1 MPQDPRHGQHGHHS
15 PHQDGGPDEDNAP
28 DQQSGRRRR
37 ALGDDGTGGTR
48 VFDLLSKHGKA
59 PGAGTGS
66 HRRAAEPE
74 APSGGGRRA
83 RPEPPQSSPQ
93 QPQPPA
99 QQPPA
104 GPQGGAEAPGS
115 HAPQASAQAP
125 SRGRPTRS
133 GPPAERRSDWTPPES
148 ASRPPT
154 GRTRPAAPTRPP
166 GEGRHSEPRG
176 AQQPAPPNRQAPQR
190 PQQPPAAPQGP
201 AQPPAPQ
208 DRQAQE
214 WSAPARPPQ
223 GPAQQGPAGPQSRAA
238 APQAPA
244 APQEPRT
251 GGRRAAEPPADQG
264 ESRPPGRPGH
274 PQTGRQPAP
283 GRQPRPPQ
291 EPQQRR
297 RPSPPQAAAGALGA
311 AQDAEATHIT
321 QALSGEPAAEPEAP
335 RRRREAPAGDG
346 ERPAQGRPGR
356 PGRPGPAR
364 PASAP
369 SEDPEAT
376 AVVPAVPAEP
386 EPAADEGTK
395 VTRTPAKPGR
405 PDKAARPDKASR
417 PDKAADETA
426 VVAPVSGD
434 DADEDDASG
443 DSDEIRQID
452 ATLARFS
459 AVHDQIAV
467 EEDARRKKYSW
478 LFGMRK
484 EPELGRD
491 MPFDFVEGREAGA
504 SRMDWKKEQRKR
516 RTIRIL
522 KALAVAAALTIFVA
536 TGIGWSAKA
545 WVDAKFKDIAALDPN
560 SSSIKDISKQS
571 GDRNFLLLG
580 SDTRAGSTAA
590 DGVGD
595 TTDEPGARADSTMIA
610 HIPADRS
617 RVLVVSFPRDLQV
630 DIPSCERWNPDTGE
644 YTGEQVPARPAT
656 KLNEAYAVGGPKC
669 TTKVVQQLS
678 GLSVTNFLGIDF
690 TGFKS
695 MVDAMHGVDICS
707 EIPIVDRK
715 LGVVLPNAGPQTLTG
730 TQALNY
736 VRARYVEG
744 DPTSDYGRMQRQ
756 QLFLSSLLRKAMSG
770 QVLMDPQKL
779 SGFVDAVAANTF
791 GENVG
796 TDQLLELG
804 RSMQGMDAGK
814 ITFITV
820 PTTGYA
826 NDEGMEEL
834 KEADAAGL
842 FRAII
847 EDGPVAQ
854 QQPAAAGPAGG
865 AGPASTAPA
874 AFGAGAAT
882 AKPSDVPVR
891 VVNASGADGLAGRT
905 ADQLGKA
912 GYVVSGSETL
922 AQQGSRTVVRHS
934 AANAAAARLLA
945 SSVPGATTEQD
956 PAAGDELRLELG
968 TGFTGPVQA
977 PGGAQPEMPSDLS
990 TVNAGTDMCG

>member
-28 DQQSGRRRR
+28 EQQSGRRRR

-74 APSGGGRRA
+74 NPDSGGGRRSRA
-83 RPEPPQSSPQ
+83 AQPQ
-93 QPQPPA
+93 QPAQPPVAQPPA
-99 QQPPA
+99 AQQS
-104 GPQGGAEAPGS
+104 GS
-115 HAPQASAQAP
+115 HQTPQSAQAP
-125 SRGRPTRS
+125 SRGRPTRG
-133 GPPAERRSDWTPPES
+133 GPPPERRSDWTPPES

-154 GRTRPAAPTRPP
+154 GRTRPAAPSRPA
-166 GEGRHSEPRG
+166 GDGRHSEPHG
-176 AQQPAPPNRQAPQR
+176 QQPAAPPNRQAPQR
-190 PQQPPAAPQGP
+190 PQPQQPPAAQ
-201 AQPPAPQ
+201 QPPATQQPPANQ
-208 DRQAQE
+208 QPAAQQPPASDAQAAE
-214 WSAPARPPQ
+214 WSAPPRPPQ
-223 GPAQQGPAGPQSRAA
+223 GPAARRGRGQQPP
-238 APQAPA
+238 

-251 GGRRAAEPPADQG
+251 GGHRSAEPPADAQ
-264 ESRPPGRPGH
+264 PPGRPGH

-283 GRQPRPPQ
+283 GRPRPQDAPR
-291 EPQQRR
+291 RR
-297 RPSPPQAAAGALGA
+297 RPDPQQAAAGALGA
-311 AQDAEATHIT
+311 TPDAEATHIAK
-321 QALSGEPAAEPEAP
+321 ALSGEPTAEPEAP
-335 RRRREAPAGDG
+335 RRRREAPPADAQPPA
-346 ERPAQGRPGR
+346 RPGRPGR
-356 PGRPGPAR
+356 PGRPAPAAT
-364 PASAP
+364 PAA
-369 SEDPEAT
+369 EDPEAT

-386 EPAADEGTK
+386 ANPPAEATK
-395 VTRTPAKPGR
+395 ITRVPERPAR
-405 PDKAARPDKASR
+405 SDA
-417 PDKAADETA
+417 AADETA
-426 VVAPVSGD
+426 IVAPVPAADTGSD
-434 DADEDDASG
+434 DADEDQDDADSADGG

-459 AVHDQIAV
+459 AVHDEIAI

-491 MPFDFVEGREAGA
+491 MPFDFVEGRDAGS

-545 WVDAKFKDIAALDPN
+545 WVDAKFKDVAALDPG

-580 SDTRAGSTAA
+580 SDTRAGATEA

-595 TTDEPGARADSTMIA
+595 TTDEPGARADTTMVA

-630 DIPSCERWNPDTGE
+630 DIPACERWNPDTGQ
-644 YTGEQVPARPAT
+644 YTGEEAGPRTAT

-678 GLSVTNFLGIDF
+678 GLSITNFLGIDF
-690 TGFKS
+690 QGFRS

-707 EIPIVDRK
+707 TIPIVDDK
-715 LGVVLPNAGPQTLTG
+715 IGVVLPNAGPQTLDG

-736 VRARYVEG
+736 VRARHVQG

-779 SGFVDAVAANTF
+779 GGFVDAVAANTF

-826 NDEGMEEL
+826 NDEGREEL
-834 KEADAAGL
+834 DPEEAAAL

-847 EDGPVAQ
+847 EDAPVSPRQ
-854 QQPAAAGPAGG
+854 AGVPGAAGG
-865 AGPASTAPA
+865 AGPASTSPVS
-874 AFGAGAAT
+874 FGGAAT

-891 VVNASGADGLAGRT
+891 VINAAGRDGLAGRT
-905 ADQLGKA
+905 ADELGAA
-912 GYVVSGSETL
+912 GYPVAGSETV
-922 AQQGSRTVVRHS
+922 SEESERTVVRHS

-945 SSVPGATTEQD
+945 SAVPGATAVQD
-956 PAAGDELRLELG
+956 DAAGGELRLELG
-968 TGFTGPVQA
+968 TSYTGPVQA
-977 PGGAQPEMPSDLS
+977 AGEQQAQLPTDLS
-990 TVNAGTDMCG
+990 TVNAGSDVCG

>member
-48 VFDLLSKHGKA
+48 VFDLLSKHGKS
-59 PGAGTGS
+59 PGAATGS

-74 APSGGGRRA
+74 APESGGRRA
-83 RPEPPQSSPQ
+83 RPPQ
-93 QPQPPA
+93 QPPA
-99 QQPPA
+99 QQSQQAPQPGSQS
-104 GPQGGAEAPGS
+104 GPQPGS
-115 HAPQASAQAP
+115 HAQQAP
-125 SRGRPTRS
+125 AQTPPRRPGRG
-133 GPPAERRSDWTPPES
+133 GPPPERRSDWTPPES
-148 ASRPPT
+148 ASRPPA
-154 GRTRPAAPTRPP
+154 GRTRSAAPGRPN
-166 GEGRHSEPRG
+166 EGRHSEPRG
-176 AQQPAPPNRQAPQR
+176 QQQPPPNRQAPQR
-190 PQQPPAAPQGP
+190 PQQPASQPPAASAPAAPPQGPQQP
-201 AQPPAPQ
+201 AQPQQ
-208 DRQAQE
+208 DQSASE
-214 WSAPARPPQ
+214 WSAPARPQ
-223 GPAQQGPAGPQSRAA
+223 DRAQ
-238 APQAPA
+238 
-244 APQEPRT
+244 APQEPRP
-251 GGRRAAEPPADQG
+251 GGHRGSEPPAEQAEG
-264 ESRPPGRPGH
+264 RSRPGH
-274 PQTGRQPAP
+274 PQTGRQRAP
-283 GRQPRPPQ
+283 GRAQRPPQ
-291 EPQQRR
+291 RPTG
-297 RPSPPQAAAGALGA
+297 RPSPQQAAASALGA
-311 AQDAEATHIT
+311 AGQAEPTKIS
-321 QALSGEPAAEPEAP
+321 QALSGDESEAPRQRPEAP
-335 RRRREAPAGDG
+335 AEQPQA
-346 ERPAQGRPGR
+346 RPARPGR
-356 PGRPGPAR
+356 PGRAAPA
-364 PASAP
+364 A
-369 SEDPEAT
+369 DPEAT

-386 EPAADEGTK
+386 EAPAAEETK
-395 VTRTPAKPGR
+395 VARVPATPPERKKPGR
-405 PDKAARPDKASR
+405 AKPEQKPDDPAAAE
-417 PDKAADETA
+417 ETA
-426 VVAPVSGD
+426 IVAPVDG
-434 DADEDDASG
+434 AG

-459 AVHDQIAV
+459 AVHDEIAI

-491 MPFDFVEGREAGA
+491 MPFDFVEGREAGS

-580 SDTRAGSTAA
+580 SDTRAGSTEA
-590 DGVGD
+590 DGVGN

-630 DIPSCERWNPDTGE
+630 DIPACERWNPETGE
-644 YTGEQVPARPAT
+644 YTGEQVAPRPAT
-656 KLNEAYAVGGPKC
+656 RLNEAYAVGGPKC

-690 TGFKS
+690 QGFKS
-695 MVDAMHGVDICS
+695 MVDAMHGVEICS
-707 EIPIVDRK
+707 TIPIVDRK
-715 LGVVLPNAGPQTLTG
+715 LGVVLPEAGPQTLTG

-770 QVLMDPQKL
+770 QVLMDPAKL
-779 SGFVDAVAANTF
+779 GGFVDAVAANTF

-796 TDQLLELG
+796 TDQLIELG
-804 RSMQGMDAGK
+804 RSMQGIDAGK

-834 KEADAAGL
+834 DQADAAGL

-847 EDGPVAQ
+847 EDAPISPPGGAPGA
-854 QQPAAAGPAGG
+854 AGG
-865 AGPASTAPA
+865 AGPAATAPA
-874 AFGAGAAT
+874 AFGPGLT

-891 VVNASGADGLAGRT
+891 VVNASGRDGLAGRT
-905 ADQLGKA
+905 SEELGGA
-912 GYVVSGSETL
+912 GFVVTGSGTRDATSE
-922 AQQGSRTVVRHS
+922 RTVVRHG
-934 AANAAAARLLA
+934 AANAAAAKLLA

-956 PAAGDELRLELG
+956 PAAGNELVLELG
-968 TGFTGPVQA
+968 TSFQGGVRAPGPVEPTPPA
-977 PGGAQPEMPSDLS
+977 DLS
-990 TVNAGTDMCG
+990 TVNAGADVCG

>member
-28 DQQSGRRRR
+28 EQQSGRRRR

-74 APSGGGRRA
+74 PPDGSGGRRSRA
-83 RPEPPQSSPQ
+83 AQPQ
-93 QPQPPA
+93 QPQSPAA

-104 GPQGGAEAPGS
+104 AQQ
-115 HAPQASAQAP
+115 APQSPQAP
-125 SRGRPTRS
+125 SRGRPTRG
-133 GPPAERRSDWTPPES
+133 GPPPERRSDWTPPES

-154 GRTRPAAPTRPP
+154 GRTRPAAPSRPA
-166 GEGRHSEPRG
+166 GDGRHSEPRG
-176 AQQPAPPNRQAPQR
+176 QQPAAPPNRQAPQR
-190 PQQPPAAPQGP
+190 PQPPAQQPPAQQPPAQQPPAAQEPPVQQPPAAQQPPTQQPPAQDAQAAEWSAPGRAPQGP
-201 AQPPAPQ
+201 AARRGRGQQPP
-208 DRQAQE
+208 
-214 WSAPARPPQ
+214 
-223 GPAQQGPAGPQSRAA
+223 
-238 APQAPA
+238 

-251 GGRRAAEPPADQG
+251 GGHRSAEPPADAQ
-264 ESRPPGRPGH
+264 PPARPGH

-283 GRQPRPPQ
+283 GRPQRPQDAPR
-291 EPQQRR
+291 RR
-297 RPSPPQAAAGALGA
+297 RPDPQQAAAGSLGA
-311 AQDAEATHIT
+311 ASDAAATHIAK
-321 QALSGEPAAEPEAP
+321 ALSGEPTAEPEAP
-335 RRRREAPAGDG
+335 RRRREAPPADAQPPA
-346 ERPAQGRPGR
+346 RPGRPGR
-356 PGRPGPAR
+356 PGRP
-364 PASAP
+364 AP
-369 SEDPEAT
+369 SPAAEDPEAT

-386 EPAADEGTK
+386 EKPPAEATK
-395 VTRTPAKPGR
+395 VTRVPETGPAR
-405 PDKAARPDKASR
+405 E
-417 PDKAADETA
+417 AADETA
-426 VVAPVSGD
+426 IVAPVTAD
-434 DADEDDASG
+434 DAEDADEDDADSAEN

-459 AVHDQIAV
+459 AVHDEIAI

-491 MPFDFVEGREAGA
+491 MPFDFVEGRDAGS

-580 SDTRAGSTAA
+580 SDTRAGATEA

-595 TTDEPGARADSTMIA
+595 TTDEPGARADTTMIA

-630 DIPSCERWNPDTGE
+630 DIPSCERWNPDTGQ
-644 YTGEQVPARPAT
+644 YTGEEVAPRPAT

-678 GLSVTNFLGIDF
+678 GLSITNFLGIDF
-690 TGFKS
+690 QGFKS

-707 EIPIVDRK
+707 SIPIVDRK
-715 LGVVLPNAGPQTLTG
+715 LGVVLPEAGPQTLSG

-779 SGFVDAVAANTF
+779 GGFVDAVAANTF

-834 KEADAAGL
+834 DGSEAAAL

-847 EDGPVAQ
+847 EDAPVSPRQAGV
-854 QQPAAAGPAGG
+854 PGAAGGS
-865 AGPASTAPA
+865 GPASTGPA
-874 AFGAGAAT
+874 SMSSASFGRAAT

-891 VVNASGADGLAGRT
+891 VVNASGRDGLAGRT
-905 ADQLGKA
+905 ADELSAA
-912 GYVVSGSETL
+912 GYPVAGSETL
-922 AQQGSRTVVRHS
+922 SATSERTVVRHG

-945 SSVPGATTEQD
+945 SSVPGATTVQD
-956 PAAGDELRLELG
+956 DAAGGELRLELG
-968 TGFTGPVQA
+968 TSYAGPVRA
-977 PGGAQPEMPSDLS
+977 PGGQQAEMPSDLS
-990 TVNAGTDMCG
+990 TVNAGSDVCG